1 MIMPKIVPH
10 YIHPPM
16 RFGLSERPSFRSL
29 FARLISSVMPYDNPD
44 FFTLW
49 QCFALVFAL
58 SKGVGSYFYFSTP
71 SLRVSRDFRVI
82 SSPFSPF

>member
-1 MIMPKIVPH
+1 
-10 YIHPPM
+10 M